1 MWDFITPCSTVL
13 LLNDLFK
20 WNMLRPYCPTH
31 ELIHAQNHENNDHA
45 EFLHLR
51 HGIEADALTV
61 IEVAVILSTCLLD
74 DKVM

>member
-1 MWDFITPCSTVL
+1 
-13 LLNDLFK
+13 
-20 WNMLRPYCPTH
+20 MLRPYCPTH